1 MNAIKSISPTFSKTT
16 KTIVRD
22 LDLTS
27 DESIIRAYKQ
37 TRKKRLLGPLFK
49 KYNEKLF
56 GLAYYYLSERESAMD
71 SVMETYEV
79 VLKSIDN
86 KEITYYKGWILSI
99 CKNIC
104 LKKIRDG
111 KQFSELKEV
120 SDTFMENDA
129 DEVYNDETIEK
140 VLELIPQLKENQKV
154 CVEAFYL
161 QSKSYE
167 EISALYGMS
176 FKEVK
181 SHIQNGKRNLKILFE
196 KSSGST

>member
-1 MNAIKSISPTFSKTT
+1 MNAINAISPTFSITT
-16 KTIVRD
+16 INRD
-22 LDLTS
+22 LDTTS
-27 DESIIRAYKQ
+27 DERIILEYQQ
-37 TRKKRLLGPLFK
+37 TKNKRLLAPLFK

-56 GLAYYYLSERESAMD
+56 GLAFYYLSEREQSMD

-79 VLKSIDN
+79 VLKSIES
-86 KEITYYKGWILSI
+86 KEITYYKGWLMSI
-99 CKNIC
+99 CRNIC

-111 KQFSELKEV
+111 KKFSELSEV
-120 SDTFMENDA
+120 ADTFVENEEDS
-129 DEVYNDETIEK
+129 VYNNETIEK
-140 VLELIPQLKENQKV
+140 VLELIPKLKDNQKN

-167 EISALYGMS
+167 EISETYNLS

-196 KSSGST
+196 NSSKST

>member
-1 MNAIKSISPTFSKTT
+1 MNAIKSISSTFSKTT
-16 KTIVRD
+16 TTIVRD
-22 LDLTS
+22 LELTS
-27 DESIIRAYKQ
+27 DESIIREYKQ
-37 TRKKRLLGPLFK
+37 TKKKRLLAPLFK

-71 SVMETYEV
+71 TVMETYEV

-86 KEITYYKGWILSI
+86 KEITYYKGWLLSI

-104 LKKIRDG
+104 LKKLRDG
-111 KQFSELKEV
+111 KKFSELTEV
-120 SDTFMENDA
+120 ADTFMENEEEA
-129 DEVYNDETIEK
+129 VYNDETIEK
-140 VLELIPQLKENQKV
+140 VLELIPQLKDNQKV

-167 EISALYGMS
+167 EISESYGMS

-196 KSSGST
+196 KSSGSN